1 MHDITIADGTG
12 VVSPANEITLDLR
25 PPCPRTVH
33 VDGTLDAGGACY
45 GCGACLFA
53 VLEPW
58 A

>member
-12 VVSPANEITLDLR
+12 VVSPGNEIDVAFGV
-25 PPCPRTVH
+25 PCPRTVR
-33 VDGTLDAGGACY
+33 VDGGLDGGGVCH